1 MTCILK
7 TKCFKFWNKH
17 YTIFLY
23 VLTGTCITK
32 YVLILIILWVLL
44 NTAGY
49 SWGYI
54 HVFDQSTKSLYW
66 ISSDCITNIAKR
78 EIITKKRHVWIW
90 HNPFTT
96 WYWNIRSKAQNKE
109 RNWVNTSF
117 RIHHLIIW
125 IHTSV
130 NNDNLECEHRWLPG
144 SYIQNTKL
152 LTFIVSNKNLLD
164 VKKKHE
170 KCS

>member
-1 MTCILK
+1 MQGKVNCSTYHNGTFPFYLMALLAISFTGTVTCILK
-7 TKCFKFWNKH
+7 TKCSKFWNKH

-78 EIITKKRHVWIW
+78 EIITKKDM
-90 HNPFTT
+90 FEFGT
-96 WYWNIRSKAQNKE
+96 IRSPPGTEIYELKLKIKKE
-109 RNWVNTSF
+109 
-117 RIHHLIIW
+117 I
-125 IHTSV
+125 
-130 NNDNLECEHRWLPG
+130 G
-144 SYIQNTKL
+144 
-152 LTFIVSNKNLLD
+152 
-164 VKKKHE
+164 
-170 KCS
+170 

>member
-1 MTCILK
+1 MQGKVNCSTYHNGTFPFYLMALLVPYHLLVLWHVYYSIK

-23 VLTGTCITK
+23 VFTGTCITK

-78 EIITKKRHVWIW
+78 EIITKKDT
-90 HNPFTT
+90 FEFGT
-96 WYWNIRSKAQNKE
+96 IRSPPGTEIFEVKLKIKKE
-109 RNWVNTSF
+109 
-117 RIHHLIIW
+117 I
-125 IHTSV
+125 
-130 NNDNLECEHRWLPG
+130 G
-144 SYIQNTKL
+144 
-152 LTFIVSNKNLLD
+152 
-164 VKKKHE
+164 
-170 KCS
+170 